1 MPDTSANFCS
11 FLSPVE
17 TDRSIVF
24 NILETELPPAAAS
37 IPNEDNAVD
46 NPNTSLE
53 LKPTI
58 LPATPNLVAIFI
70 ISASV
75 VENLF
80 PKSTIVEPKRE

>member
-1 MPDTSANFCS
+1 MPDTSANFCR

-17 TDRSIVF
+17 TDISIFF

-37 IPNEDNAVD
+37 MPNEDNAVD
-46 NPNTSLE
+46 NPNTWLE
-53 LKPTI
+53 FKPTI
-58 LPATPNLVAIFI
+58 LPATPSLVAISI

>member
-11 FLSPVE
+11 LSFPVE
-17 TDRSIVF
+17 TDISIVF

-46 NPNTSLE
+46 NPNTWFE
-53 LKPTI
+53 FKPTI
-58 LPATPNLVAIFI
+58 FPATPNRVAISI
-70 ISASV
+70 ISDSV

-80 PKSTIVEPKRE
+80 PKSTIVDPKRE